1 MHYELCATLY
11 ERREYEYFG
20 EKPSQYLR
28 GSHINLEIT
37 GFDMDAFEKAMHREL
52 SSQLNKIAYIA
63 YEDRALMSDAQKIEA
78 IKMCLTQIPGI

>member
-1 MHYELCATLY
+1 M
-11 ERREYEYFG
+11 RG
-20 EKPSQYLR
+20 ESINILEKSLSQYLR

>member
-1 MHYELCATLY
+1 
-11 ERREYEYFG
+11 
-20 EKPSQYLR
+20 
-28 GSHINLEIT
+28 
-37 GFDMDAFEKAMHREL
+37 MDAFEKAMHREL